1 MKKVFEIIHEKG
13 YLIIRN
19 NNPIEI
25 LVNKHCKLLNNFNS
39 ALSNNSKYWN
49 EDVVFNLLLILYPS
63 VNIVLYYFVPFRI
76 WL

>member
-19 NNPIEI
+19 NIPIEI

-49 EDVVFNLLLILYPS
+49 EDVVFCLFS
-63 VNIVLYYFVPFRI
+63 F
-76 WL
+76 